1 MSYWKEALVQTQDTH
16 WRDYIAWQAWE
27 HLSVP
32 LDKLEEVAKEREV
45 WTSLLSLCNPA
56 PNK

>member
-1 MSYWKEALVQTQDTH
+1 MQTQDTH
-16 WRDYIAWQAWE
+16 WRDYIAWQAWK
-27 HLSVP
+27 HLNVP
-32 LDKLEEVAKEREV
+32 VDKLEEVAKEWEV

>member
-1 MSYWKEALVQTQDTH
+1 MQTQDTH

-27 HLSVP
+27 RLDVP
-32 LDKLEEVAKEREV
+32 LDKLAEVAKEREV
-45 WTSLLSLCNPA
+45 WTSLLSPRNPA